1 MDTLTIAIISII
13 VGISVLLM
21 FRPLRRVLIS
31 KYIIKLAARAMPKM
45 GDTERIALQAGTV
58 GWDGE
63 LFSGSPD
70 WDKLLKFKIKPLTGE
85 ELDFLGGPVDELCNM
100 LDDWQIIQDR
110 DLSPEIWAYI
120 KDHGFLGMVIDKKYG
135 GLGFSAHAH
144 AKVVSKI
151 SSVSVTAAV
160 TVMVPNSLG
169 PGELLHHYGTEDQK
183 NHYLPRLAKGIDI
196 PCFALTEP
204 TAGSDAANGQS
215 EGIVCKDK
223 KGHLAICLTFN
234 KRYITLAPVATVIG
248 LAFRLYDP
256 DGLIGDVQDLGIT
269 CALLPRS
276 TPGLIIGDRHD
287 PMGIPFQNGPVKGAN
302 VVAPIDVII
311 GGQSGAGRGWH
322 MLMEQLAAGRSVS
335 LPAQA
340 VAAAQL
346 SVRAT
351 SAYAQVREQFGL
363 PIGKFEGVREGL
375 ARIAGRTY
383 FMNAARR
390 FAFGAVDADEKP
402 SVISAIVKAYLTEAS
417 RTCINDAMDIHAGS
431 AICRG
436 PSNIFNSPYNAIPIG
451 ITVEGANILTRSLM
465 IFGLGAIRCHPYVQ
479 DEMDGI
485 ANNDLKKFDRA
496 FFAHLAHITKN
507 CARSFLLGL
516 SGSRFAAS
524 PVTGVTARY
533 FRELTRFSSVFALL
547 ADVAMG
553 TLGGALKRKEFISG
567 RFADALSWMFICSTT
582 LKYFHDHGC
591 PHNQKALMQWTVTH
605 ALKQIEDALLGILEN
620 LPNRFLAQ
628 LIQVLAFPFGAR
640 CRPVND
646 QQTDAATDILFSN
659 DAIRDHLTM
668 DIFIPPIDQ
677 SGLGQLDHALTLVK
691 RAAPVR
697 DKIDSAVRKGILKK
711 ENMMKMAETAAA
723 KDIVSSDEFTTIVK
737 AELIRDKIIQVSDFS
752 AKTYSELK

>member
-1 MDTLTIAIISII
+1 MDTLTISIVSFIALISI
-13 VGISVLLM
+13 LLI
-21 FRPLRRVLIS
+21 FRPLRRVLIT
-31 KYIIKLAARAMPKM
+31 KPIMKLAARALPKM

-63 LFSGSPD
+63 LFSGNPD
-70 WDKLLKFKIKPLTGE
+70 WDKLLNFKIKPLTGE

-100 LDDWQIIQDR
+100 LDDWKIIQDR
-110 DLSPEIWAYI
+110 DLSPEIWAFI
-120 KDHGFLGMVIDKKYG
+120 KDHGFLGMIIDKKYG

-144 AKVVSKI
+144 AKVVTKI
-151 SSVSVTAAV
+151 SSVSITAAV
-160 TVMVPNSLG
+160 TIMVPNSLG

-183 NHYLPRLAKGIDI
+183 KHYLPRLAKGLDI

-215 EGIVCKDK
+215 AGIVCKNDQ
-223 KGHLAICLTFN
+223 GGLAIRLSFN

-256 DGLIGDVQDLGIT
+256 DGLIGDTQDLGIT

-276 TPGLIIGDRHD
+276 TPGLIIGERHD
-287 PMGIPFQNGPVKGAN
+287 PMGIPFQNGPVQGNN
-302 VVAPIDVII
+302 VVVPIDVII
-311 GGQSGAGRGWH
+311 GGKDGAGRGWH
-322 MLMEQLAAGRSVS
+322 MLMEQLSSGRSIS

-351 SAYAQVREQFGL
+351 SSYAQVREQFGL

-375 ARIAGRTY
+375 ARIAGRAY

-390 FAFGAVDADEKP
+390 FAFGAVDAGEKP

-436 PSNIFNSPYNAIPIG
+436 EDNIFNSPYNAIPIG

-516 SGSRFAAS
+516 SGAKLTAV
-524 PVTGVTARY
+524 PVTDDTAKY

-547 ADVAMG
+547 ADIAMG
-553 TLGGALKRKEFISG
+553 TLGGALKRKEYISG
-567 RFADALSWMFICSTT
+567 RFSDALSWMFICSTA

-591 PHNQKALMQWTVTH
+591 PHNQKALMQWTATH
-605 ALKQIEDALLGILEN
+605 ALKQTEDALLGILEN
-620 LPNRFLAQ
+620 FPNRFLAR
-628 LIQVLAFPFGAR
+628 LIQVLTFPFGAR
-640 CRPVND
+640 CKPISD
-646 QQTDAATDILFSN
+646 QQTDAVVDILFSN
-659 DAIRDHLTM
+659 DGIRNHITA
-668 DIFIPPIDQ
+668 DIFIPSIDQ
-677 SGLGQLDHALTLVK
+677 PGLGKLDYALMLVK
-691 RAAPVR
+691 RALPAQE
-697 DKIDSAVRKGILKK
+697 KIEAATRKGILDKQSRL
-711 ENMMKMAETAAA
+711 KMAETAIA
-723 KDIVSSDEFTTIVK
+723 KGIISSDEYASIVK
-737 AELIRDKIIQVSDFS
+737 AELIRDETIQVSAYS
-752 AKTYSELK
+752 AKIYSELK